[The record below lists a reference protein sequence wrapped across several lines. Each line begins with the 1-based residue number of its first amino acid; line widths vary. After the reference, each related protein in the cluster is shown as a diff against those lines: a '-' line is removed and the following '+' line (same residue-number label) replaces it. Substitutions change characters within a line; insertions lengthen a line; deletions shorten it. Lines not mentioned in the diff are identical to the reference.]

1 MNIRF
6 VTNRSDITE
15 DNVKIRIY
23 DVAGHRVRTIDTPP
37 RKIGTTYD
45 FRWDMLN
52 GKGKRVANGVYF
64 AKVEIRDPNNPAIKF
79 KTTLKLAVLR

>member
-1 MNIRF
+1 
-6 VTNRSDITE
+6 
-15 DNVKIRIY
+15 
-23 DVAGHRVRTIDTPP
+23 
-37 RKIGTTYD
+37 
-45 FRWDMLN
+45 MLN